1 MDTWQ
6 GRGGLYIHRLHSI
19 DEYIIIFIDIEE
31 YNAIYSLVLYFSF
44 ISSIN

>member
-1 MDTWQ
+1 MDTWP
-6 GRGGLYIHRLHSI
+6 GRGGLYIHRLRTT

-31 YNAIYSLVLYFSF
+31 YNAIYSLVLYFLF